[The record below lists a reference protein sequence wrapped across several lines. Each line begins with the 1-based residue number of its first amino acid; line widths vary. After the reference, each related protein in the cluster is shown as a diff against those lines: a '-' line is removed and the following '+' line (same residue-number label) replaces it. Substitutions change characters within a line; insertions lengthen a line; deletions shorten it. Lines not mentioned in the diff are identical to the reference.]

1 MTLVELQDKL
11 GEQIELLT
19 DKDTPYAAKK
29 AIAEVAQTVS
39 SLAKQM
45 PAALSRVHKGYS
57 VFGDGSPLRRR
68 LVLGICG
75 MRGYSGRIRQE

>member
-19 DKDTPYAAKK
+19 VKSTPYQAKK
-29 AIAEVAQTVS
+29 VIAGVAQTVS

-45 PAALSRVHKGYS
+45 INNADVILRTEKLVA
-57 VFGDGSPLRRR
+57 DGKMKESAI
-68 LVLGICG
+68 VKMIEVEKDG
-75 MRGYSGRIRQE
+75 

>member
-1 MTLVELQDKL
+1 MTLVELQNKL

-29 AIAEVAQTVS
+29 SLAEVSQTIS

-45 PAALSRVHKGYS
+45 INNADVVLRTEKLIA
-57 VFGDGSPLRRR
+57 DGKLQDS
-68 LVLGICG
+68 
-75 MRGYSGRIRQE
+75 SIRKMVG